1 MTLKQILNNIK
12 NVKINID
19 SHVTFTDSN
28 GFFRIA
34 IPINEQTICKKISVE
49 KEGFIPIVK
58 SSECPSSNIGYI
70 LKEK

>member
-1 MTLKQILNNIK
+1 M
-12 NVKINID
+12 
-19 SHVTFTDSN
+19 TFTDSN